1 MDIKAEEDIG
11 ILINTLEKMKAIF
24 ESCKLDGSEVEK
36 ISALP
41 MMLTINYTE
50 TEEAWIQVQWVG
62 AQIPG
67 RHLD

>member
-1 MDIKAEEDIG
+1 
-11 ILINTLEKMKAIF
+11 MKAIF